1 MKTDQRWALLRI
13 LAANLV
19 LKGKIKTTRARAK
32 ELVPFLE
39 KAITLAKKPGLNSM
53 RSLSRF
59 FPEKIASK
67 LIREIA
73 PLYLSRHGGYLR
85 VIKIEPR
92 PLDNAKMVVIEF
104 VK

>member
-32 ELVPFLE
+32 ELAPFVE
-39 KAITLAKKPGLNSM
+39 KMITLAKKPGMNSM
-53 RSLSRF
+53 RTLSRF

-73 PLYLSRHGGYLR
+73 PRYLARHGGCLR

-92 PLDNAKMVVIEF
+92 SLDNAQMVVIEF